1 MSSSLKKRQ
10 SRGFGRMTER
20 TTFSVLKVA
29 ITAVFT
35 ALVTVAT
42 VAFSVYVPATRGYF
56 NIGETAVYVTA
67 LLFGP
72 FIGAF
77 AGGVGSMFA
86 DILLGYSIYAPGTLL
101 IKACE
106 GAVVGFLSRQTLR
119 SISRTRRK
127 VLTLLAALSVGS
139 LIGYVG
145 ISYYTGS
152 VEASIGSP
160 PTGYMTA
167 SFFIPYAFW
176 IALGIVVLASIIYV
190 GLRYDPRFGVLV
202 FSVLAGGLEMVIG
215 YFLYEQLILGVAA
228 VAEVPVNIGQMTVG
242 LVISIPIVRAV
253 WARMP
258 SIKEEF
264 SRRRAE

>member
-1 MSSSLKKRQ
+1 MAKRTSLLVFR
-10 SRGFGRMTER
+10 
-20 TTFSVLKVA
+20 VA

-35 ALVTVAT
+35 ALVTIAT
-42 VAFSVYVPATRGYF
+42 VAFSVYVPTTRGYF

-72 FIGAF
+72 LIGAF

-86 DILLGYSIYAPGTLL
+86 DVLLGYSLYAPGTLL

-106 GAVVGFLSRQTLR
+106 GAIVGFLSRQALR
-119 SISRTRRK
+119 SISHTQWK
-127 VLTLLAALSVGS
+127 ILTLLAALSVGF

-145 ISYYTGS
+145 ISYYAGS

-160 PTGYMTA
+160 ATGYITA
-167 SFFIPYAFW
+167 SFAVPYAFW
-176 IALGIVVLASIIYV
+176 ITLGIVAFASIVYV
-190 GLRYDPRFGVLV
+190 GFRYDSQFGVLV
-202 FSVLAGGLEMVIG
+202 FSVLAGGLEMVVG

-228 VAEVPVNIGQMTVG
+228 VAEIPVNVGQMTIG
-242 LVISIPIVRAV
+242 LIISIPVVRAV

-258 SIKEEF
+258 TIREQF
-264 SRRRAE
+264 NRRRIE

>member
-1 MSSSLKKRQ
+1 MVGRTSS
-10 SRGFGRMTER
+10 
-20 TTFSVLKVA
+20 SVLKVA

-72 FIGAF
+72 LIGAF

-106 GAVVGFLSRQTLR
+106 GAIVGFLSRQTLR
-119 SISRTRRK
+119 SISHTRRK
-127 VLTLLAALSVGS
+127 VLTLLAALSVGL

-145 ISYYTGS
+145 ISYYAGPM
-152 VEASIGSP
+152 EASIGSP

-167 SFFIPYAFW
+167 SFFVPYAFW
-176 IALGIVVLASIIYV
+176 IALGIVALVSIVYV
-190 GLRYDPRFGVLV
+190 GLRYDPQFGALV

-242 LVISIPIVRAV
+242 LVISIPVVRAV

-264 SRRRAE
+264 NRRRAE

>member
-1 MSSSLKKRQ
+1 MAKRTSLL
-10 SRGFGRMTER
+10 
-20 TTFSVLKVA
+20 VLRVA

-35 ALVTVAT
+35 AMVTVAT
-42 VAFSVYVPATRGYF
+42 VVFSVYVPATRGYF

-72 FIGAF
+72 LIGAF

-86 DILLGYSIYAPGTLL
+86 DILLGYSIYAPGTLF

-106 GAVVGFLSRQTLR
+106 GAIVGFLSRQSPR
-119 SISRTRRK
+119 SLPHTQWK
-127 VLTLLAALSVGS
+127 VFTLLAALSVGL

-145 ISYYTGS
+145 IRYYAGS

-167 SFFIPYAFW
+167 NFVIPSAFW
-176 IALGIVVLASIIYV
+176 ITLGIVALISIVYF
-190 GLRYDPRFGVLV
+190 GFRYDSQFGILV
-202 FSVLAGGLEMVIG
+202 FSVLAGGLEMVLG

-228 VAEVPVNIGQMTVG
+228 VAEIPVNIGQMTIG
-242 LVISIPIVRAV
+242 LIVSIPVARAV

-258 SIKEEF
+258 SIREKF
-264 SRRRAE
+264 GQRRTQ

>member
-1 MSSSLKKRQ
+1 VAKRTSLL
-10 SRGFGRMTER
+10 
-20 TTFSVLKVA
+20 VLRVA

-35 ALVTVAT
+35 AMVTIAT
-42 VAFSVYVPATRGYF
+42 VAFSVYVPTTRGYF

-72 FIGAF
+72 LIGAF
-77 AGGVGSMFA
+77 AGGVGSMLA
-86 DILLGYSIYAPGTLL
+86 DVLLGYSIYAPGTLL

-106 GAVVGFLSRQTLR
+106 GAIVGFLSRQSVRSTSPTQWKVFTLF
-119 SISRTRRK
+119 
-127 VLTLLAALSVGS
+127 VALSVGL

-145 ISYYTGS
+145 VSYYAGS

-160 PTGYMTA
+160 PTGYITA
-167 SFFIPYAFW
+167 SFFVPYAFW
-176 IALGIVVLASIIYV
+176 ITLGMVAFAFIVYV
-190 GLRYDPRFGVLV
+190 GFRYDSQFGILV
-202 FSVLAGGLEMVIG
+202 FSVLAGGLEMVLG

-228 VAEVPVNIGQMTVG
+228 IAEIPVNIGQMMMG
-242 LVISIPIVRAV
+242 LIVSIPVVRAV

-264 SRRRAE
+264 NRRRSK

>member
-1 MSSSLKKRQ
+1 LA
-10 SRGFGRMTER
+10 ER
-20 TTFSVLKVA
+20 TSFSVLRLA
-29 ITAVFT
+29 IAAVFT

-42 VAFSVYVPATRGYF
+42 VVFSVYVPATRGYF

-72 FIGAF
+72 LVGAF

-86 DILLGYSIYAPGTLL
+86 DILLGYSIYAPATLL

-106 GAVVGFLSRQTLR
+106 GAIVGFLSRRNLG
-119 SISRTRRK
+119 SISHIERK
-127 VLTLLAALSVGS
+127 ALTVLSALSVAF
-139 LIGYVG
+139 LIVYVG
-145 ISYYTGS
+145 ISYYAGP
-152 VEASIGSP
+152 VEASFGSP

-167 SFFIPYAFW
+167 SFFVPYAFW
-176 IALGIVVLASIIYV
+176 IMLGIVALASIVYV
-190 GLRYDPRFGVLV
+190 GFRYDLQFGALV
-202 FSVLAGGLEMVIG
+202 FSVLAGGIEMVIG

-242 LVISIPIVRAV
+242 LIVSIPVVQAV

-258 SIKEEF
+258 TIREEF
-264 SRRRAE
+264 NRRRTK

>member
-1 MSSSLKKRQ
+1 MRSSLRQRSRDFRRMAKRT
-10 SRGFGRMTER
+10 SFL
-20 TTFSVLKVA
+20 VLRVA
-29 ITAVFT
+29 VTAVFT

-72 FIGAF
+72 LIGAF

-86 DILLGYSIYAPGTLL
+86 DILLGYSLYAPGTLL

-106 GAVVGFLSRQTLR
+106 GAIVGSLSRRTLR
-119 SISRTRRK
+119 SVSRTQRK
-127 VLTLLAALSVGS
+127 FLTILAALSVGF

-145 ISYYTGS
+145 ISYYAGP
-152 VEASIGSP
+152 VEASFGSP

-176 IALGIVVLASIIYV
+176 ITLGIVAVASIVYV
-190 GLRYDPRFGVLV
+190 GFRYDPQFGVLV
-202 FSVLAGGLEMVIG
+202 FSVLAGGLEMVVG

-228 VAEVPVNIGQMTVG
+228 VAEVPVNIGQMSVG
-242 LVISIPIVRAV
+242 LIVSIPVVRAV

-258 SIKEEF
+258 SIREKF
-264 SRRRAE
+264 NRRRAE

>member
-1 MSSSLKKRQ
+1 MDGLREVARKT
-10 SRGFGRMTER
+10 GFL
-20 TTFSVLKVA
+20 VLRLAV
-29 ITAVFT
+29 TAVFT

-72 FIGAF
+72 LIGAF

-86 DILLGYSIYAPGTLL
+86 DILLAPVYAPATLL

-106 GAVVGFLSRQTLR
+106 AAIVGFLSRQTLR
-119 SISRTRRK
+119 SISRTQWK
-127 VLTLLAALSVGS
+127 VLTLFAALLVGL

-145 ISYYTGS
+145 VSYYAGP
-152 VEASIGSP
+152 VEASFGSP
-160 PTGYMTA
+160 TTGYTTA
-167 SFFIPYAFW
+167 KFAVPFAFW
-176 IALGIVVLASIIYV
+176 ITLGIVAFVAILYF
-190 GLRYDPRFGVLV
+190 GFRYDSQFGLLV

-228 VAEVPVNIGQMTVG
+228 VAEIPVNIGQMTVG
-242 LVISIPIVRAV
+242 LIVSIPVVRAV

-258 SIKEEF
+258 SIKQKFNLRKTE
-264 SRRRAE
+264 

>member
-1 MSSSLKKRQ
+1 MA
-10 SRGFGRMTER
+10 GRTS
-20 TTFSVLKVA
+20 FSVLKVA

-72 FIGAF
+72 LIGAF

-106 GAVVGFLSRQTLR
+106 GAIVGFLSRQTLP
-119 SISRTRRK
+119 SISHTRRK
-127 VLTLLAALSVGS
+127 VLTLFAALSVGL

-145 ISYYTGS
+145 ISYYAGS
-152 VEASIGSP
+152 VEASIGWP

-167 SFFIPYAFW
+167 SFFVPYAFW
-176 IALGIVVLASIIYV
+176 IALGVVALASIVYV
-190 GLRYDPRFGVLV
+190 GFRYDAQFGVLV
-202 FSVLAGGLEMVIG
+202 FSVLAGGLEMAIG

-242 LVISIPIVRAV
+242 LIVSIPVVRAV

-258 SIKEEF
+258 SIRGEF
-264 SRRRAE
+264 NRRRACRSQTHFRAE

>member
-1 MSSSLKKRQ
+1 MAKKT
-10 SRGFGRMTER
+10 SFL
-20 TTFSVLKVA
+20 VLRVA

-35 ALVTVAT
+35 AFVTIAT
-42 VAFSVYVPATRGYF
+42 VVFSVYVPATRGYF

-72 FIGAF
+72 LIGAF

-86 DILLGYSIYAPGTLL
+86 DLLLGFPHYALGTLL
-101 IKACE
+101 TKACE
-106 GAVVGFLSRQTLR
+106 GAIVGFLSRQTLR
-119 SISRTRRK
+119 SISHTQWK
-127 VLTLLAALSVGS
+127 ILTLLAALSVGF

-145 ISYYTGS
+145 ISYYAGS

-160 PTGYMTA
+160 ATGYMTA
-167 SFFIPYAFW
+167 NFVIPYAFW
-176 IALGIVVLASIIYV
+176 ITLGIVALASIVYV
-190 GLRYDPRFGVLV
+190 GLRYDPQFGVLV
-202 FSVLAGGLEMVIG
+202 FSVLAGGLEMVVG

-228 VAEVPVNIGQMTVG
+228 IAEVPVNIGQMTVG
-242 LVISIPIVRAV
+242 LIVSIPVVRAV

-264 SRRRAE
+264 NRRRTE

>member
-1 MSSSLKKRQ
+1 MAKKA
-10 SRGFGRMTER
+10 SFL
-20 TTFSVLKVA
+20 VLRVA

-42 VAFSVYVPATRGYF
+42 VSFSVYVPATRGYF
-56 NIGETAVYVTA
+56 NVGETAVYVTA

-72 FIGAF
+72 LIGAF

-86 DILLGYSIYAPGTLL
+86 DILLGYSVYAPGTLL

-106 GAVVGFLSRQTLR
+106 GAIVGFLSRQTLR
-119 SISRTRRK
+119 SISHARRK
-127 VLTLLAALSVGS
+127 VLTVLAALSVGF

-145 ISYYTGS
+145 ISYYAGPM
-152 VEASIGSP
+152 EASIGSP

-167 SFFIPYAFW
+167 SFFVPYVFW
-176 IALGIVVLASIIYV
+176 IALGIVALASIVYV
-190 GLRYDPRFGVLV
+190 GLRYDPQFGVLV
-202 FSVLAGGLEMVIG
+202 FSVLAGGLEMVVG
-215 YFLYEQLILGVAA
+215 YFLYEQLLLGVAA

-242 LVISIPIVRAV
+242 LVVSIPVVRAV

-264 SRRRAE
+264 NRRRAE